1 MKKFWNWIRDDS
13 GGRVLRLE
21 GPIDE
26 DDLWGDAVTPKA
38 FRDELEADTGD
49 ITVWVNSPGGS
60 VFAAAEIYTML
71 RDYPGA
77 VTVKVASVAASAASV
92 VVVAGDVV
100 QMSPTA
106 LLFLHDPSTIA
117 IGNARDMEKV
127 IQTLEKVKES
137 IITAYM
143 AKTGLSHN
151 RISKL
156 MENESWIPA
165 KEAVELGFADEVLF
179 DEKETTPEAPEAD
192 AEEASGVS
200 VENVKDTA
208 KTMDTGLYSMRR
220 MGMTIL
226 NRLGVYPVL
235 SRQDAPEAQEASTPK
250 AEPESP
256 QDAAQRPQD
265 APEAQEAPTPKAEPE
280 AAQIAPGRAQEAN
293 PVPAIGLDGKTAD
306 GAMPYVLLRKQ
317 LDFLR

>member
-1 MKKFWNWIRDDS
+1 M
-13 GGRVLRLE
+13 
-21 GPIDE
+21 
-26 DDLWGDAVTPKA
+26 
-38 FRDELEADTGD
+38 
-49 ITVWVNSPGGS
+49 
-60 VFAAAEIYTML
+60 
-71 RDYPGA
+71 
-77 VTVKVASVAASAASV
+77 
-92 VVVAGDVV
+92 
-100 QMSPTA
+100 
-106 LLFLHDPSTIA
+106 
-117 IGNARDMEKV
+117 
-127 IQTLEKVKES
+127 
-137 IITAYM
+137 
-143 AKTGLSHN
+143 
-151 RISKL
+151 
-156 MENESWIPA
+156 
-165 KEAVELGFADEVLF
+165 ELGFADEVLF

-200 VENVKDTA
+200 VEDGKDTA
-208 KTMDTGLYSMRR
+208 KTKDTGLYSMRR

-235 SRQDAPEAQEASTPK
+235 ARQDAPEAQEALKPK
-250 AEPESP
+250 AEPEGQQVTAQRPQDAPEPQEAPTSKAEPEGP